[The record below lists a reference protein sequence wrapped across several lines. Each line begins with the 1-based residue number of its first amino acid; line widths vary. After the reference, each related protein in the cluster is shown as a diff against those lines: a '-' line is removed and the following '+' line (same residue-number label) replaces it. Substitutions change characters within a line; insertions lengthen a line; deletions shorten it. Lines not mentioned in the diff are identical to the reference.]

1 MCITFIPPF
10 CFSSDRKWDAQT
22 VRRVFQCWLVTA
34 AGAMGRGSGVRPRVG
49 SRTTRADVTILGEV
63 KALLARRWL
72 PRCLSRPTP

>member
-49 SRTTRADVTILGEV
+49 IRTTRADVTILGEV